1 MIRLSQM
8 KQKEIILIHSGR
20 RLGFIHDVE
29 IDVQTGKVKQL
40 FIQRHGDKGSF
51 FQRIE
56 EDSIV
61 WEQIITVGLD
71 IILVSENDISQKK
84 ITD

>member
-8 KQKEIILIHSGR
+8 KQKELILIHSGR
-20 RLGFIHDVE
+20 RLGFIHDVA
-29 IDVQTGKVKQL
+29 IDVQTGKIKQL
-40 FIQRHGDKGSF
+40 FIQRHNDKGSF

-56 EDSIV
+56 EDSII

-71 IILVSENDISQKK
+71 IILVSENDVSQKK